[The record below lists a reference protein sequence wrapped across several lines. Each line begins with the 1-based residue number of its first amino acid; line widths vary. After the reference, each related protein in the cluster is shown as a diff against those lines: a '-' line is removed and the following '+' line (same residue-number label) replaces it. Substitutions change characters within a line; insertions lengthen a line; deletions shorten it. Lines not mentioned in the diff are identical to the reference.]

1 MFCIKQLENLSKRI
15 PSYFAEAAGLSEEAE
30 VQLTYKL
37 EKLLLNLKKYQVGQK
52 YQLRYKKL
60 IVELT
65 EQVEE
70 SIS

>member
-1 MFCIKQLENLSKRI
+1 MPKRI